1 MVKSPDFLR
10 PELREAVGESCAPSS
25 QEKKSKWLGVSGW
38 SGMKSRSL
46 DHAEK
51 ENRSLFLEGL
61 GLDNAGLVVVVLA
74 HPQRRLAVQKSL

>member
-1 MVKSPDFLR
+1 
-10 PELREAVGESCAPSS
+10 
-25 QEKKSKWLGVSGW
+25 
-38 SGMKSRSL
+38 MKSRSL